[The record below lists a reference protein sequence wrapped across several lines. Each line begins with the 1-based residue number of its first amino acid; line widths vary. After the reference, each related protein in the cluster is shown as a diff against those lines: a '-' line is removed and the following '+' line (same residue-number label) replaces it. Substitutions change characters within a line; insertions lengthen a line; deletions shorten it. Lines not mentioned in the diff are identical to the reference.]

1 MRCRHR
7 ASTFPAFFS
16 PFFQD
21 TVGEWRNGW
30 FSACS
35 PLSQRGVRGDFPGR
49 GADVR
54 NPPQP
59 PFSKGGGK
67 KGGVIMAML
76 CALLLTGPLHAEP
89 DTLSRIR
96 FEPRPGALVD
106 ADLVLRDR
114 SGERLRLGDLLDGP
128 PLILALVWYRC
139 PNLCGL
145 LLDALA
151 RDLAAT
157 GLTAGQDYRVVAVS
171 IDPRETPEHARQ
183 KAALLGEQRSLAGWS
198 FLTARDTVSR
208 QLADTVGIGYVY
220 DAASD
225 QYGHPAAVSFI
236 SPAGRVSGYL
246 SGVAFPA
253 PELMDTIDTARG
265 DGILDTA
272 RQFLMRCF
280 RYDPVTGQYTL
291 RIVWLLRAAGVLTLL
306 GLGGGLTW
314 LALRERREQA
324 P

>member
-1 MRCRHR
+1 MRWSGW
-7 ASTFPAFFS
+7 AMPSW
-16 PFFQD
+16 Q
-21 TVGEWRNGW
+21 WRR
-30 FSACS
+30 
-35 PLSQRGVRGDFPGR
+35 LDR
-49 GADVR
+49 GARGAEIQHGRWGRTRWWVR
-54 NPPQP
+54 AGCWISGLKPLYPTY
-59 PFSKGGGK
+59 G
-67 KGGVIMAML
+67 
-76 CALLLTGPLHAEP
+76 LLLGLLMLAPLHAEP

-157 GLTAGQDYRVVAVS
+157 GLTAGEDYRVVAVS
-171 IDPRETPEHARQ
+171 IDPRETPEHARDR
-183 KAALLGEQRSLAGWS
+183 AALLGEQWALDGWRL
-198 FLTARDTVSR
+198 LTARDAVSR
-208 QLADTVGIGYVY
+208 GLADTVGIGYVY
-220 DAASD
+220 DPGSD

-246 SGVAFPA
+246 SGVAFPS
-253 PELMDTIDTARG
+253 PELTDAIDTARG
-265 DGILDTA
+265 DGLLDTA

-291 RIVWLLRAAGVLTLL
+291 RIVWLLRVAGVLTLL
-306 GLGGGLTW
+306 GLGGSLLW
-314 LALRERREQA
+314 LALRERREGT